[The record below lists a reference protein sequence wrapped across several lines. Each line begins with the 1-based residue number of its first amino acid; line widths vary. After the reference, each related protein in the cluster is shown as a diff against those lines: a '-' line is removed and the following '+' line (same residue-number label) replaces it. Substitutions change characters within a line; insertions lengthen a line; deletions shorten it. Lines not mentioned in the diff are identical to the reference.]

1 MYYVMRA
8 SAPSLHRE
16 STDTVMLLLR
26 NYNNFN
32 ACDIPQ
38 IALWLFHLLVGCGSL
53 WVTDGI
59 YLEDSI
65 SSLHVQSGGTCIYM
79 CNCLIIVLIP
89 AKS

>member
-59 YLEDSI
+59 WKTVFPHCMFKVEV
-65 SSLHVQSGGTCIYM
+65 HVYTCV
-79 CNCLIIVLIP
+79 IV
-89 AKS
+89 